1 MRTSELRKR
10 WDTAEGRAFAAEISE
25 WLHGRARR
33 PRSLA
38 TVDGR
43 GDLRGFAIHHLQSR
57 RPSIAHGTVEN
68 AHWVELDLRGS
79 SLDHLRWSSVEVV
92 GCLFDGASLNGLR
105 VWESSIEHTSFV
117 GAKLVQAVIGAGE
130 KYRRNQW
137 RHVSFQR
144 AKMRDATIHNADLF
158 DADFSNADLE
168 GASFRHSRLEGI
180 RFAGTLR
187 KVLFENRDFVT
198 TGSVGHPMRSVD
210 FSNAEFHD
218 VEFRGSHFESVTFPA
233 SQEDLL
239 IPHFPSAARWV
250 LRRLEEDDSMWSR
263 QLAAILDGAL
273 VKNSAEDSSGFFIR
287 DDFVRWES
295 EGFATFV
302 FDYFHS
308 ASLAI
313 ASEGR

>member
-25 WLHGRARR
+25 WLHGRARL

-68 AHWVELDLRGS
+68 ARWVELDLRGS

-117 GAKLVQAVIGAGE
+117 GAKLVQAV
-130 KYRRNQW
+130 
-137 RHVSFQR
+137 
-144 AKMRDATIHNADLF
+144 
-158 DADFSNADLE
+158 
-168 GASFRHSRLEGI
+168 
-180 RFAGTLR
+180 
-187 KVLFENRDFVT
+187 
-198 TGSVGHPMRSVD
+198 
-210 FSNAEFHD
+210 
-218 VEFRGSHFESVTFPA
+218 
-233 SQEDLL
+233 
-239 IPHFPSAARWV
+239 

-302 FDYFHS
+302 FDHFHS